1 MLPLSWSY
9 RSPRHSSTYNTP
21 PKAKNITTTRMTML
35 DIKHV
40 DPLPLCNHTNT
51 VINRCWR
58 TLSSPVNNSNILS
71 MFPRQLIGRVSYLI
85 PTGTPTFSNFR
96 RHRVYAPLAVSEV
109 WKCDRRLSYVENS
122 CCGKMA
128 LWQSVRNEYARL
140 HPAIHSNSWVC
151 AIDKMRCAIWL
162 WLGLGLGFVTGLD
175 QC

>member
-1 MLPLSWSY
+1 MKSWASWAKNLIVFMWRQTSVTLKMLPLSWSY

-58 TLSSPVNNSNILS
+58 TLSSPVSNNDILS

-96 RHRVYAPLAVSEV
+96 RHRVYALLAVSEV
-109 WKCDRRLSYVENS
+109 WKCDSRLSYIEN
-122 CCGKMA
+122 
-128 LWQSVRNEYARL
+128 
-140 HPAIHSNSWVC
+140 
-151 AIDKMRCAIWL
+151 
-162 WLGLGLGFVTGLD
+162 TGWPKKPD
-175 QC
+175 CF